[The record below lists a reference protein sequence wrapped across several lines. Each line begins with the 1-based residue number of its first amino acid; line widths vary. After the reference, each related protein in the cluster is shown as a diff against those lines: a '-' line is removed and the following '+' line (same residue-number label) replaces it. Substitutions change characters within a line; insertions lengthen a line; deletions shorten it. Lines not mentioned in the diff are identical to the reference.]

1 MRLSRYPFG
10 TYMCNLTF
18 SPSGGPWK
26 IPADGGY
33 QIINYKNDKD
43 LLDFRLQKITLQE
56 HYLRFHK
63 ILTLVLHLE
72 AQPDFHITNSF
83 FPSSLMFLICYL
95 SLFFPIEYFSER
107 ISVTLTSLLVL
118 VTLFS
123 QAMNT
128 YVKTP
133 YYKLIDVW
141 YVVLIFLC
149 FAIVVANALV
159 NSLRVSK
166 VNSQEDLNEKLLAAK
181 KCNTAAKALLAT
193 CFVVLILM
201 FVLYSQDIL

>member
-1 MRLSRYPFG
+1 
-10 TYMCNLTF
+10 
-18 SPSGGPWK
+18 
-26 IPADGGY
+26 
-33 QIINYKNDKD
+33 
-43 LLDFRLQKITLQE
+43 
-56 HYLRFHK
+56 
-63 ILTLVLHLE
+63 
-72 AQPDFHITNSF
+72 
-83 FPSSLMFLICYL
+83 MFLICYL